1 MSEEIVQSEIAP
13 VGDGPVD
20 EGALEDVPV
29 SRASEEVQS
38 AIVSWLSRPGSD
50 IQEDIRDLNS
60 EQLATLLQQVGGLVR
75 QQEAK
80 VASMQEI
87 GSALGQTI
95 QLDELLSLIMER
107 ITKLMDAERST
118 LFLVDEETDELWSKV
133 SQGVRNK
140 EIRLKRGQGIAGW
153 VAMTGKSINVRDAYG
168 DPRFNPA
175 VDEETGFKTRNILC
189 QPVRNQ
195 EGKIIGV
202 VQVLNRHSGEF
213 TAQDENLLSAIA
225 SQTAVAIENSK
236 LYLSVMEKNFQL
248 NQTTDKLEKK
258 VAELDL
264 LYEIEHE
271 INLAMGFEELVRSIT
286 EKTLEHI
293 AARASALTLR
303 EDEQLEMYVLADRL
317 EGVDEREWEFFVRKL
332 PDNIGIAAQVMDS
345 GEPFIC
351 NVGTC
356 GEDIAEAASEELGMP
371 VRNVICVPLFDEGE
385 IIGALEVINGRESAD
400 EDEVGFDVDDR
411 KILTLIAGQIANT
424 VAARRHRR
432 EQEKAERLATIG
444 QMLSGVL
451 HDLKNPIAVVS
462 GNVQLMVRADDR
474 SKREEYAETIKRQF
488 EHLNQMTRELL
499 VFARGDS
506 DISLEKVDLGRFIS
520 EVFELLE
527 PELDDKDVTL
537 DVDLDYEGTLE
548 IDPGKMKRAILN
560 LARNA
565 ADAMD
570 DGGVFGIH
578 VYEED
583 GEIVMAFSDNGGGIP
598 VSVRATLFDTFV
610 TEGKEHGTG
619 LGLAIVDKIVEE
631 HGARIDFDTTL
642 GEGTTFY
649 IRFPKSRGQTN

>member
-1 MSEEIVQSEIAP
+1 MSEDIVQSEIAP
-13 VGDGPVD
+13 VDEGPVARPTGD
-20 EGALEDVPV
+20 
-29 SRASEEVQS
+29 VQS
-38 AIVSWLSRPGSD
+38 AIVSWLSRSGGE
-50 IQEDIRDLNS
+50 IQEDIRDLDG

-95 QLDELLSLIMER
+95 QLDELLALIMER

-118 LFLVDEETDELWSKV
+118 LFLVDEENDELWSKV

-202 VQVLNRHSGEF
+202 VQVLNRHTGEF

-236 LYLSVMEKNFQL
+236 LYLSVMQKNFEL
-248 NQTTDKLEKK
+248 GQTKDKLERK

-264 LYEIEHE
+264 LYDIERE
-271 INLAMGFEELVRSIT
+271 VNLAMDFEELVRSIT

-293 AARASALTLR
+293 SAHASALTLR
-303 EDEQLEMYVLADRL
+303 EDDRLRMYVLADRV
-317 EGVDEREWEFFVRKL
+317 EGVDAREWDFFVRTL
-332 PDNIGIAAQVMDS
+332 PGNRGIASHVMDS

-356 GEDIAEAASEELGMP
+356 GEDIAEAASEEIGMT

-385 IIGALEVINGRESAD
+385 IIGALEVINGD
-400 EDEVGFDVDDR
+400 GGDDDDQVGFSQDDR
-411 KILTLIAGQIANT
+411 KILTLIAGQIAST

-432 EQEKAERLATIG
+432 EQQKAERLATIG

-462 GNVQLMVRADDR
+462 GNVQLMVRADER
-474 SKREEYAETIKRQF
+474 SKREEYATTIKRQF

-499 VFARGDS
+499 VFARGES
-506 DISLEKVDLGRFIS
+506 DITLERVELDHFIG

-527 PELDDKDVTL
+527 PELDDRDVVL
-537 DVDLDYEGTLE
+537 DVNLEYDGPLE
-548 IDPGKMKRAILN
+548 IDPGKMKRTILN

-565 ADAMD
+565 ADAME

-583 GEIVMAFSDNGGGIP
+583 GEIVMAFSDTGGGIP
-598 VSVRATLFDTFV
+598 VEVRATLFDTFV
-610 TEGKEHGTG
+610 TEGKPHGTG
-619 LGLAIVDKIVEE
+619 LGLAIVKKIVEE
-631 HGARIDFDTTL
+631 HRARIDFDTTL

-649 IRFPKSRGQTN
+649 IRFPKSSGEVND

>member
-1 MSEEIVQSEIAP
+1 MSEDIVQSEIAP
-13 VGDGPVD
+13 VGDGPRE
-20 EGALEDVPV
+20 EGALEQTQVP
-29 SRASEEVQS
+29 RASEEFQS
-38 AIVSWLSRPGSD
+38 AIVSWLSRSSGEIS
-50 IQEDIRDLNS
+50 EDIRDLSN
-60 EQLATLLQQVGGLVR
+60 EQLAALLQQVGGMVR

-107 ITKLMDAERST
+107 ITNLMDAERST

-195 EGKIIGV
+195 EGEIIGV
-202 VQVLNRHSGEF
+202 VQVLNRHTGEF

-236 LYLSVMEKNFQL
+236 LYLSVMKKNFQL
-248 NQTTDKLEKK
+248 NRATDKLEKK

-271 INLAMGFEELVRSIT
+271 INLVMGFEELVRSIT

-303 EDEQLEMYVLADRL
+303 EDDGLEMYVLADRL
-317 EGVDEREWEFFVRKL
+317 EGVDEREWDFFVRKL
-332 PDNIGIAAQVMDS
+332 PDNIGIAAQVMDA

-351 NVGTC
+351 HVGEC
-356 GEDIAEAASEELGMP
+356 GQDIDEAASDEIGMP
-371 VRNVICVPLFDEGE
+371 VRNVICVPLYDEGE
-385 IIGALEVINGRESAD
+385 IIGALEVINGDGRG
-400 EDEVGFDVDDR
+400 EDGEVGFDQGDR
-411 KILTLIAGQIANT
+411 KVLTLIAGQIAST
-424 VAARRHRR
+424 VAARRYRR
-432 EQEKAERLATIG
+432 EQEKAQRLATIG

-462 GNVQLMVRADDR
+462 GNVQLMVRADER
-474 SKREEYAETIKRQF
+474 SKREEYAQTIKRQF

-506 DISLEKVDLGRFIS
+506 DINLEEVDLDRFIG

-527 PELDDKDVTL
+527 PEFDDKDVSL
-537 DVDLDYEGTLE
+537 EVVLDYEGTLE

-570 DGGVFGIH
+570 EGGVFGIRI
-578 VYEED
+578 YEED
-583 GEIVMAFSDNGGGIP
+583 GEIVMAFSDTGGGIP

-619 LGLAIVDKIVEE
+619 LGLAIVDKIVDE
-631 HGARIDFDTTL
+631 HGARIDFETKL

-649 IRFPKSRGQTN
+649 IRFPKRRSE